1 MKRLRNCNKK
11 INEGEIKGSQRRK
24 RKKEKRANKIGA
36 VKGVIAFVENYLN
49 GITFPRKM
57 KYFMWL
63 DIPPVANNIL
73 RITINSIIN

>member
-1 MKRLRNCNKK
+1 M
-11 INEGEIKGSQRRK
+11 
-24 RKKEKRANKIGA
+24 ANKIGA

-73 RITINSIIN
+73 RITMNSIIN

>member
-1 MKRLRNCNKK
+1 MKSKK
-11 INEGEIKGSQRRK
+11 EKE
-24 RKKEKRANKIGA
+24 KEKRANKIGA